1 MDQKLFAVYLGG
13 RAPKC
18 NTELHDVVFV
28 AGNSIEATYHQLMD
42 KWFGDPLKMHIDSW
56 LELRIIDGYR
66 IVLRPKAALQT
77 KKLFFINLGAY
88 LPGQF
93 TELHANAFVVA
104 DTEQEVK
111 LRAKSELLR
120 GTQSVHTDDLY
131 DIDDCLEITE
141 VDGHHIHL
149 EPTTDS
155 QPFEPNNGYH
165 MIPKPVVTAY
175 ASNRRLVSSL
185 NPPG

>member
-1 MDQKLFAVYLGG
+1 MSKKLFAVYLGG

-28 AGNSIEATYHQLMD
+28 VGDSVEATYDRLMD
-42 KWFGDPLKMHIDSW
+42 KWFGDPLRLHLDSW
-56 LELRIIDGYR
+56 VELRIVDGFR
-66 IVLRPKAALQT
+66 ITLAPAPRAGP

-104 DTEQEVK
+104 EGDAEVK
-111 LRAKSELLR
+111 ARAKGELLR

-131 DIDDCLEITE
+131 DIDDCLEIAE
-141 VDGHHIHL
+141 VDGHHLQL
-149 EPTTDS
+149 EPTEET
-155 QPFEPNNGYH
+155 QAFEPNNGYH
-165 MIPKPVVTAY
+165 IIPAAVVDAY
-175 ASNRRLVSSL
+175 AVSRKL
-185 NPPG
+185 KRD

>member
-1 MDQKLFAVYLGG
+1 MAIASFFA
-13 RAPKC
+13 RPRRHKPKSC
-18 NTELHDVVFV
+18 SS
-28 AGNSIEATYHQLMD
+28 SI
-42 KWFGDPLKMHIDSW
+42 W
-56 LELRIIDGYR
+56 
-66 IVLRPKAALQT
+66 
-77 KKLFFINLGAY
+77 AY

-104 DTEQEVK
+104 ETEQQVK

-131 DIDDCLEITE
+131 DIDDCLEITQ

-149 EPTTDS
+149 VPTTDT

-165 MIPKPVVTAY
+165 IIPKSVVAAY
-175 ASNRRLVSSL
+175 ATSRKLVAE
-185 NPPG
+185 